1 MVSILYHRGVRL
13 KYWLPPVL
21 WMAVIAGFSSDA
33 ASSPR
38 TESWLLPILTGL
50 APWATSAQLEALHWL
65 VRKIA
70 HLSEY
75 AILAALWLRALVP
88 GRGLSPRNARLIA
101 LAIRAAWAALDQ
113 AHPSFVPSR
122 SASVAG
128 VALDTT
134 GALVA

>member
-21 WMAVIAGFSSDA
+21 WMAVVVGFSSDA

-65 VRKIA
+65 VRNIA
-70 HLSEY
+70 HLPQD
-75 AILAALWLRALVP
+75 AILAALWLRALRP
-88 GRGLSPRNARLIA
+88 GRRFSPPKR
-101 LAIRAAWAALDQ
+101 
-113 AHPSFVPSR
+113 
-122 SASVAG
+122 
-128 VALDTT
+128 
-134 GALVA
+134 GADA

>member
-1 MVSILYHRGVRL
+1 MRL

-21 WMAVIAGFSSDA
+21 WMAVIVGFSSDA

-38 TESWLLPILTGL
+38 TESWLLPILRGL

-75 AILAALWLRALVP
+75 AILAALWLRALVR
-88 GRGLSPRNARLIA
+88 GRGLSPRNAGLIA
-101 LAIRAAWAALDQ
+101 LAI
-113 AHPSFVPSR
+113 
-122 SASVAG
+122 SA
-128 VALDTT
+128 
-134 GALVA
+134 